1 MITSD
6 IAQLFGLPST
16 NGGLFGLQGQNMAGG
31 LGMGPG
37 KGEGLDGGGMFAGL
51 VQNLFAEGGLEGLGM
66 KISDAAQGEGLGP
79 LSAEGLAALKNSEGE
94 VEQGAIVQITQII
107 TVVYQEFTL
116 LSGAGVNFEGL
127 DNAQELAAAYQQ
139 LGMPPEEASSRAARL
154 TIMMLVMDNRISMS
168 DLLSGITDPQQLGL
182 QEKHQ
187 SAFIHIEQTIQKFS
201 VASTGGGLSL
211 ADAIRD
217 GGPLPYGMNGGM
229 NDGMNGADNGQKASA
244 ILASLSDKITL
255 NGKAAENGLA
265 QNTRNG
271 EAGNGL
277 ATARSENGFL
287 SGAMGRMESILN
299 ALATE
304 AAKQPDG
311 ADLAKQLEQMAG
323 AVKRI
328 SDQAVNDGG
337 LKQLEANLPL
347 NQSQSKA
354 QDASIQNLA
363 GQKAQREITAQADA
377 DQAQKV
383 QENIKAQVAERQSLP
398 EGEGNRLERSAGLP
412 PRSQGSE
419 NAASRANAGLISREP
434 ALAEPQTPTYVVRA
448 SAGGGVEVVNP
459 DTGEVIQPGNPGQNP
474 ASQNFSSNTGE
485 AGMAQS
491 RGLENAMQARLA
503 RQVSVHV
510 RNLAGHGGGQIV
522 VGLNPPEL
530 GRVQVRLE
538 IMEGH
543 VKGAIT
549 VQRPDVAETIARDM
563 RALETAFQDMGLN
576 LGEEGISIQL
586 EQNPAD
592 QENENNNNEQNGSGT
607 RLASNEAGEQIEDDQ
622 NEQQWVNPDRLLD
635 VQA

>member
-6 IAQLFGLPST
+6 IANLFGLPSSG
-16 NGGLFGLQGQNMAGG
+16 GGLFGFGGAGPNGG
-31 LGMGPG
+31 LSAGMAAGLG
-37 KGEGLDGGGMFAGL
+37 QEGLAGSGMFSGL
-51 VQNLFAEGGLEGLGM
+51 VQSLFSQGDLQGLGKELGM
-66 KISDAAQGEGLGP
+66 NISGATQGEGLGQ
-79 LSAEGLAALKNSEGE
+79 LSAEELAALENGEGE
-94 VEQGAIVQITQII
+94 LPQGAMVQITQII
-107 TVVYQEFTL
+107 TVVYQEFTV
-116 LSGAGVNFEGL
+116 LSQAGVNFDGL
-127 DNAQELAAAYQQ
+127 DSTQQLAAAYQQ
-139 LGMPPEEASSRAARL
+139 MGLSPEEANSRAARL

-168 DLLSGITDPQQLGL
+168 DLLSGIANPQELGL
-182 QEKHQ
+182 QQKHQ
-187 SAFIHIEQTIQKFS
+187 SAFIHIEQTIQKFGT
-201 VASTGGGLSL
+201 ASTGGSLSL
-211 ADAIRD
+211 ADAVRD
-217 GGPLPYGMNGGM
+217 GGPLPHAVNS
-229 NDGMNGADNGQKASA
+229 ADNGQKAGA
-244 ILASLSDKITL
+244 ILASLSGKINL

-265 QNTRNG
+265 QNAQNS
-271 EAGNGL
+271 EAGGGL
-277 ATARSENGFL
+277 ALGKGENSPL

-304 AAKQPDG
+304 ASKQPEG

-328 SDQAVNDGG
+328 SDQAVNAGG

-347 NQSQSKA
+347 NQSQARA
-354 QDASIQNLA
+354 QDAGIQNLA
-363 GQKAQREITAQADA
+363 GQKAQSQTDA

-398 EGEGNRLERSAGLP
+398 EGEGNRLERSEGLP
-412 PRSQGSE
+412 QRSQGSE
-419 NAASRANAGLISREP
+419 NAANRANAGLTSREP
-434 ALAEPQTPTYVVRA
+434 ALAEPQAPTYVVRA

-459 DTGEVIQPGNPGQNP
+459 DTGEVVQPGSPGQNP
-474 ASQNFSSNTGE
+474 ASQTFSSNTGE
-485 AGMAQS
+485 AAMAQS
-491 RGLENAMQARLA
+491 RGLESAMQARLA

-538 IMEGH
+538 ILEGQ

-563 RALETAFQDMGLN
+563 RALETAFKDMGLN

-592 QENENNNNEQNGSGT
+592 QENENNNDGQEGSGT
-607 RLASNEAGEQIEDDQ
+607 RLASTDASGGIQDDE
-622 NEQQWVNPDRLLD
+622 NEQAWVNPDRLLD
-635 VQA
+635 LEA